1 MNQPVGVQFQPADLS
16 YWNSIFSLSDCVQG
30 LFKVGFDIINMFY
43 ADRQAQQTGF
53 YPSQNLF
60 FQRKLFM
67 GGGTGVNDQR
77 FGISDIGQMAYQL
90 YRFNQFVGSFF
101 SSLNLEC

>member
-43 ADRQAQQTGF
+43 ADR
-53 YPSQNLF
+53 
-60 FQRKLFM
+60 
-67 GGGTGVNDQR
+67 
-77 FGISDIGQMAYQL
+77 
-90 YRFNQFVGSFF
+90 
-101 SSLNLEC
+101 